1 MKRWKDGEN
10 RYASYHQNPSKEQ
23 VKTVF
28 AGIDADILV
37 KTHMK
42 PLERAILIIKAKM
55 RKFYYL
61 VKMTFL
67 TKFAYMKAFWFDIA
81 GTAASIVIYYFLWQY
96 VFRQQ

>member
-1 MKRWKDGEN
+1 MIFLGGRGGQSLLPLFRFMKRWKDGEN

-23 VKTVF
+23 VKTMF

-55 RKFYYL
+55 R
-61 VKMTFL
+61 
-67 TKFAYMKAFWFDIA
+67 
-81 GTAASIVIYYFLWQY
+81 
-96 VFRQQ
+96 

>member
-1 MKRWKDGEN
+1 
-10 RYASYHQNPSKEQ
+10 
-23 VKTVF
+23 
-28 AGIDADILV
+28 
-37 KTHMK
+37 MK

-96 VFRQQ
+96 VFRQQETLRGFTMAQMTTYVVLSRMLSSQF